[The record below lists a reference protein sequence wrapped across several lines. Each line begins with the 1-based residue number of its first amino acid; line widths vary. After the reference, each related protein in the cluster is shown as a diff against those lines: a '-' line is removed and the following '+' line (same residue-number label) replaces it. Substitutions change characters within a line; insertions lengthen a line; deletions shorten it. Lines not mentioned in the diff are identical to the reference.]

1 MRKRLYTHVLIRGYT
16 MIELLVAMAIIAMLL
31 SIAAPKYFANLD
43 KAKEDVLREDLYIL
57 RDALDKFYADKG
69 KYPEKLDDLVEQKY
83 LRAIPV
89 DPFTESNKSWVV
101 VTSEDAS
108 LGVVQDVKSSAPN
121 KARNGTWYKDW

>member
-1 MRKRLYTHVLIRGYT
+1 MRKRLCTHSLIRGYT